1 MRIAPLIVLID
12 GGCPM
17 CRRTARL
24 LRAVDW
30 LGRLTFADGTN
41 AALRNQWAP
50 GLPEEAVLR
59 EMNVVSPSGARAGGY
74 EGFLQIATVVPLL
87 WPAGLLGRIPGIRH
101 LGRAAYRWIAAR
113 RLRDGRCTDDLCA
126 PGHLSLPRN
135 QR

>member
-1 MRIAPLIVLID
+1 MGIPRLAVLID

-24 LRAVDW
+24 LHAVDW
-30 LGRLTFADGTN
+30 LGRLTFADGTDT
-41 AALRNQWAP
+41 AVRNRWAP
-50 GLPEEAVLR
+50 GLAEDAVLR
-59 EMNVVSPSGARAGGY
+59 EMYVVRPSGARAAGY
-74 EGFLQIATVVPLL
+74 EGFLQIAAVVPLL
-87 WPAGLLGRIPGIRH
+87 WPSGLVGRIPGIRH
-101 LGRAAYRWIAAR
+101 TGRAVYRWIAAR